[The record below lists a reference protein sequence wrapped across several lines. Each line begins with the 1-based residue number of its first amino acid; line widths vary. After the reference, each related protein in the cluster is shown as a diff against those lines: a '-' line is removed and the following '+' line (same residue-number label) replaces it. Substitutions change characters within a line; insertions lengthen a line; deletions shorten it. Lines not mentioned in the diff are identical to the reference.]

1 MSQTVNMTAV
11 QALETIAVACAITA
25 ARLGNAEGLAFWQGQ
40 FNAAQSLKNGTAAAC
55 AKRIALSGYPVQ
67 REVEGAFACLSND
80 PKGLT
85 SARVHEVLMAYCIDA
100 PGHNLS
106 APTTRRQPQPPA
118 ARPEPCERCTPKKC
132 PSHPGCVGFLNS
144 RRTSQPPLDPAQS
157 YSVGLTQAGMLVVV
171 EGGAA

>member
-11 QALETIAVACAITA
+11 QALETVAVACAITA

-85 SARVHEVLMAYCIDA
+85 SARVHEVLMAYGIDS
-100 PGHNLS
+100 PGHNITQSQLE
-106 APTTRRQPQPPA
+106 RRWV
-118 ARPEPCERCTPKKC
+118 PEHGGEAVVSNT
-132 PSHPGCVGFLNS
+132 HGEQA
-144 RRTSQPPLDPAQS
+144 TSGVDGNDGSGVHGASDAQTAI
-157 YSVGLTQAGMLVVV
+157 VATA